1 MHKVTNLNR
10 YEMKLIEEY
19 IKNVD
24 RLRIRLKIR
33 RWEIMDNPIEDNPGA
48 GKSNLPGDPVN
59 SEVTLYLTDDYYM
72 NMSKIIKSI
81 EHVYESSDEEVQT
94 IFRLKYW
101 EPELG
106 LETWEEIAKH
116 LHYSKTN
123 ILRVRERYL
132 KEIAE
137 RIDFINSDF

>member
-1 MHKVTNLNR
+1 
-10 YEMKLIEEY
+10 MKLIEEY

-59 SEVTLYLTDDYYM
+59 SEVTMYLTDDYYM

>member
-1 MHKVTNLNR
+1 
-10 YEMKLIEEY
+10 MKLIEEY

-59 SEVTLYLTDDYYM
+59 SEVSMYLTDDYYM

>member
-1 MHKVTNLNR
+1 MQKVTNLNR

-19 IKNVD
+19 IKNID
-24 RLRIRLKIR
+24 RLRIRLQIR
-33 RWEIMDNPIEDNPGA
+33 KYELMDNPIIDNPGA
-48 GKSNLPGDPVN
+48 GKSNLPGDPTN
-59 SEVTLYLTDDYYM
+59 REIQIYLTDDYYL
-72 NMSKIIKSI
+72 NMSKIIKTI
-81 EHVYESSDEEVQT
+81 ENVYDGADDEVKT

>member
-33 RWEIMDNPIEDNPGA
+33 RWEIMDNPTEDNPGA

-59 SEVTLYLTDDYYM
+59 SEVTMYLTDDYYM

-81 EHVYESSDEEVQT
+81 EYVYENSDEEVQT

-106 LETWEEIAKH
+106 LETWEEIARH